1 MGRVKPVGRWKE
13 RGGVMVGKD
22 GGLRFNK
29 VVLMLEKGRVN
40 VGKGGLCKDG
50 ENEGGV
56 KVVGVG
62 VEVFLVHLIV

>member
-29 VVLMLEKGRVN
+29 VVLMLEKR
-40 VGKGGLCKDG
+40 
-50 ENEGGV
+50 EG
-56 KVVGVG
+56 
-62 VEVFLVHLIV
+62 